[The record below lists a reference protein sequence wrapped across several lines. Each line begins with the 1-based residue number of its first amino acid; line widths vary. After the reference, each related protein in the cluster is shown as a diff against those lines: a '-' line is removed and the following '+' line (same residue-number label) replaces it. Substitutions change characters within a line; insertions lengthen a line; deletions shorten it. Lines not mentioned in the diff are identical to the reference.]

1 MSFTTVDIIAQRL
14 FEAGCRHAFGIP
26 GGEVL
31 AMMEALDRAGIK
43 FILTKH
49 ENAAGFMAEGT
60 HHANGAPG
68 ILLATVGPGIANAIN
83 VIANAQQDRVPLIVL
98 SGCIDDAAQLSF
110 THQVFDHKAVMT
122 PITKATFTAV
132 EGASDLMIDKAISIA
147 TDGRA
152 GPVYIDIP
160 IRVATA
166 PHAPAKRAL
175 RKPLAAIAPAQSR
188 QLQEARAKLA
198 ASTRPIM
205 IAGLDVLYD
214 DGAANELTQFVEHF
228 QIPLVTTY
236 KAKGILPEDHP
247 LALGGHGLSPRSD
260 KTILPLIEQADLV
273 LAIGYDPIEM
283 RDGWINPWD
292 PANAIEISLIE
303 NTHYVHHA
311 DLSFTCSI
319 TQGLKT
325 LRDRPEK
332 SKQRPGQTV
341 SLSKHTQQL
350 LDSFRFDEDWGP
362 ANVIETVRRIA
373 PDESV
378 ATADTGAHRIL
389 LSQIWQCNEPRSL
402 LQSTGL
408 CTMGCAL
415 PLAMGYKLAK
425 PDIPLIVFTGDAG
438 LEMVLGELATVRD
451 LALPLVII
459 VFVDASLALIEMKQ
473 RGTKRKN
480 LGVNFGKTDF
490 AKVAAAMGGNGTVAI
505 SEAILQAELQKAF
518 MSDHFTIIATPIGRK
533 SYDGKL

>member
-1 MSFTTVDIIAQRL
+1 MTLTTVDIIAQRL

-31 AMMEALDRAGIK
+31 AMMEALARAGIS
-43 FILTKH
+43 FTLTKH

-68 ILLATVGPGIANAIN
+68 ILLATVGPGIANAFN

-98 SGCIDDAAQLSF
+98 SGCIDEDAQLSF
-110 THQVFDHKAVMT
+110 THQVFDHKAVMA

-132 EGASDLMIDKAISIA
+132 EGASDLMIDKAIAIA

-152 GPVYIDIP
+152 GPIYIDIP

-166 PHAPAKRAL
+166 PHPPANKKL
-175 RKPLAAIAPAQSR
+175 RKPLAAIAPARSA

-198 ASTRPIM
+198 ASERPIM
-205 IAGLDVLYD
+205 VAGLDVLYD
-214 DGAANELTQFVEHF
+214 DGAAIELKQFIEQF
-228 QIPLVTTY
+228 QIPLITTY
-236 KAKGILPEDHP
+236 KAKGVLPENHP

-260 KTILPLIEQADLV
+260 EVVLPMLANADLV

-292 PANAIEISLIE
+292 PTKAIEISTIE

-311 DLSFTCSI
+311 DLSFICSI
-319 TQGLKT
+319 AEGLKALSYDLEPKAT
-325 LRDRPEK
+325 SWPGGEIAQAQQQLIERFNFEK
-332 SKQRPGQTV
+332 S
-341 SLSKHTQQL
+341 
-350 LDSFRFDEDWGP
+350 WGP
-362 ANVIETVRRIA
+362 AKVIETVRHIA
-373 PDESV
+373 PRDTI

-389 LSQIWQCNEPRSL
+389 LSQIWQCHEPRSL

-415 PLAMGYKLAK
+415 PLAMGYKIAK
-425 PDIPLIVFTGDAG
+425 PDVPMIVFTGDAG

-451 LALPLVII
+451 LKLPLVVI
-459 VFVDASLALIEMKQ
+459 VFVDASLALIELKQ
-473 RGTKRKN
+473 RGTKRAN
-480 LGVNFGKTDF
+480 LGVDFGLTDF
-490 AKVAAAMGGNGTVAI
+490 AKVAIALGGNGVLASNQTDL
-505 SEAILQAELQKAF
+505 EKELRQALAA
-518 MSDHFTIIATPIGRK
+518 DRFTIIATPIGRK
-533 SYDGKL
+533 AYDGKL

>member
-68 ILLATVGPGIANAIN
+68 VLLATVGPGIANAIN

-98 SGCIDDAAQLSF
+98 SGCIDEAAQLSF
-110 THQVFDHKAVMT
+110 THQVFDHKAVMA

-132 EGASDLMIDKAISIA
+132 EGASDLMIDKAIAIA

-166 PHAPAKRAL
+166 AHAPNKRTL

-188 QLQEARAKLA
+188 QLQEARTKLA

-214 DGAANELTQFVEHF
+214 DGASDELAQFVEHF

-247 LALGGHGLSPRSD
+247 LALGGHGLSPRSN
-260 KTILPLIEQADLV
+260 KAILPLIDSADLV

-283 RDGWINPWD
+283 RDDWINPWN

-319 TQGLKT
+319 SEGLKA
-325 LRDRPEK
+325 LRDGLNANEK
-332 SKQRPGQTV
+332 TWPDGELKQA
-341 SLSKHTQQL
+341 TQQL
-350 LDSFRFDEDWGP
+350 IDSFSFEESWGP
-362 ANVIETVRRIA
+362 AKVIETVRRIA
-373 PDESV
+373 PIESV

-415 PLAMGYKLAK
+415 PLAMGYKLVK
-425 PDIPLIVFTGDAG
+425 PDMPLIVFTGDAG

-473 RGTKRKN
+473 RGTKREN

-490 AKVAAAMGGNGTVAI
+490 AKVAAAMGGNGAVAI

-533 SYDGKL
+533 AYDGKL

>member
-1 MSFTTVDIIAQRL
+1 MTLTTVDIIAQRL

-31 AMMEALDRAGIK
+31 AMMEALARAGIR
-43 FILTKH
+43 FTLTKH

-68 ILLATVGPGIANAIN
+68 ILLATVGPGIANAFN

-98 SGCIDDAAQLSF
+98 SGCIDEDTQLSF
-110 THQVFDHKAVMT
+110 THQVFNHKAVMA

-132 EGASDLMIDKAISIA
+132 EGASDLMIDKAITIA

-166 PHAPAKRAL
+166 FHATANKHL
-175 RKPLAAIAPAQSR
+175 RKPLAAITPAPST

-198 ASTRPIM
+198 ASKKPIM
-205 IAGLDVLYD
+205 VAGLDVLYD
-214 DGAANELTQFVEHF
+214 DGATDELKQFVERF

-236 KAKGILPEDHP
+236 KAKGILPENHP
-247 LALGGHGLSPRSD
+247 LALGGHGLSQRSD
-260 KTILPLIEQADLV
+260 KVVLPLLESADMV
-273 LAIGYDPIEM
+273 LAVGYDPIEM

-292 PANAIEISLIE
+292 PAKAIEICLIE

-311 DLSFTCSI
+311 DLSFICSI
-319 TQGLKT
+319 KEGLKALSYGLEPKET
-325 LRDRPEK
+325 
-332 SKQRPGQTV
+332 SWPGGKMAQAQ
-341 SLSKHTQQL
+341 QQL
-350 LDSFRFDEDWGP
+350 SERFRFDESWGP
-362 ANVIETVRRIA
+362 ATVIETVRRIA
-373 PDESV
+373 PLDTI

-389 LSQIWQCNEPRSL
+389 LSQIWQCHKPRSL

-415 PLAMGYKLAK
+415 PLALGYKLVK
-425 PDIPLIVFTGDAG
+425 PDAPMIVFTGDAG
-438 LEMVLGELATVRD
+438 LEMVLGELATMRD
-451 LALPLVII
+451 LKIPLVVI
-459 VFVDASLALIEMKQ
+459 VFVDASLALIELKQ
-473 RGTKRKN
+473 RGTRRQN
-480 LGVNFGKTDF
+480 LGVDFGKTDF
-490 AKVAAAMGGNGTVAI
+490 AKVAIAMGGNGVIAA
-505 SEAILQAELQKAF
+505 SETDLEIELQQAL
-518 MSDHFTIIATPIGRK
+518 DGDRFTIIATPIGRK
-533 SYDGKL
+533 AYDGKL

>member
-1 MSFTTVDIIAQRL
+1 MTLTTVDIIAQRL
-14 FEAGCRHAFGIP
+14 FATGCRHAFGIP

-31 AMMEALDRAGIK
+31 AMMEALDRAGIS
-43 FILTKH
+43 FTLTKH

-68 ILLATVGPGIANAIN
+68 ILLATVGPGIANAVN

-110 THQVFDHKAVMT
+110 THQVFDHKAVMA

-132 EGASDLMIDKAISIA
+132 EGASDLMIDKALAIA

-166 PHAPAKRAL
+166 AHAPANGNL
-175 RKPLAAIAPAQSR
+175 RKPLAAIAPAQSS

-214 DGAANELTQFVEHF
+214 EGATAELRQFVEHF
-228 QIPLVTTY
+228 QIPLITTY
-236 KAKGILPEDHP
+236 KAKGILPENHP

-260 KTILPLIEQADLV
+260 KTVLPLIESADLV

-283 RDGWINPWD
+283 RDGWTNPWE
-292 PANAIEISLIE
+292 AINAIEVSLIE

-319 TQGLKT
+319 TEGLKA
-325 LRDRPEK
+325 LRDGLEPNSGTWPDGEIEQANR
-332 SKQRPGQTV
+332 Q
-341 SLSKHTQQL
+341 LSE
-350 LDSFRFDEDWGP
+350 SFSFEESWGP
-362 ANVIETVRRIA
+362 AKVIETVRRSA
-373 PDESV
+373 PSETV
-378 ATADTGAHRIL
+378 ATADTGAHRVL
-389 LSQIWQCNEPRSL
+389 LSQIWRCDEPRTL

-415 PLAMGYKLAK
+415 PLAMGFKLAK
-425 PDIPLIVFTGDAG
+425 PDVPLIVFTGDAG

-459 VFVDASLALIEMKQ
+459 VFVDASLALIELKQ
-473 RGTKRKN
+473 RGTGRDN
-480 LGVNFGKTDF
+480 LGVDFGGTDF
-490 AKVAAAMGGNGTVAI
+490 AQVAQAMGGNGVVAA
-505 SEAILQAELQKAF
+505 SEADLQKELQQALAG
-518 MSDHFTIIATPIGRK
+518 DRFTIIATPIGRK
-533 SYDGKL
+533 AYDGKL

>member
-1 MSFTTVDIIAQRL
+1 MPLTTVDIIAQRL

-31 AMMEALDRAGIK
+31 AMMEALDHAGIK
-43 FILTKH
+43 FTLTKH

-68 ILLATVGPGIANAIN
+68 ILLATLGPGIANAVN

-98 SGCIDDAAQLSF
+98 SGCIDESAQLSF
-110 THQVFDHKAVMT
+110 THQVFDHKAVMA
-122 PITKATFTAV
+122 PITKAVFTAV
-132 EGASDLMIDKAISIA
+132 EGASDLMIDKALTIA
-147 TDGRA
+147 LSGRP

-160 IRVATA
+160 IRVATKDHGLL
-166 PHAPAKRAL
+166 PGPLQKPSGTVAPA
-175 RKPLAAIAPAQSR
+175 PSP
-188 QLQEARAKLA
+188 QLQEARAKLT
-198 ASTRPIM
+198 SSSRPIM
-205 IAGLDVLYD
+205 VAGLDVLYD
-214 DGAANELTQFVEHF
+214 EGATEQLRTFVEKF

-260 KTILPLIEQADLV
+260 KIVLPLLKRADLI

-292 PANAIEISLIE
+292 PAKAIEISLIE

-311 DLSFTCSI
+311 NLSFSCSI
-319 TQGLKT
+319 SEGLKSLGDGLDLDT
-325 LRDRPEK
+325 KTWPENEI
-332 SKQRPGQTV
+332 
-341 SLSKHTQQL
+341 KHARQQL
-350 LDSFRFDEDWGP
+350 LATFRFEEDWGP
-362 ANVIETVRRIA
+362 AKVIEAVRRAA
-373 PDESV
+373 PSDTV

-389 LSQIWQCNEPRSL
+389 LSQIWHCHEPRSL

-415 PLAMGYKLAK
+415 PLAMGYRLAK
-425 PDIPLIVFTGDAG
+425 PDTPLIIFTGDAG

-451 LALPLVII
+451 LALPLIII
-459 VFVDASLALIEMKQ
+459 VFVDASLALIELKQ

-480 LGVNFGKTDF
+480 LGVDFGQTNFPKIAT
-490 AKVAAAMGGNGTVAI
+490 AMGGTGVMATSAIELEKEVDRALLRDEFTV
-505 SEAILQAELQKAF
+505 
-518 MSDHFTIIATPIGRK
+518 IATPIGRK